1 MIYIVATIRF
11 APLKVSPTAIEIR
24 SDGMVE
30 KP

>member
-1 MIYIVATIRF
+1 MSSPPSGP
-11 APLKVSPTAIEIR
+11 APLKVSPTAIEIK

>member
-1 MIYIVATIRF
+1 MIHIAATIRV
-11 APLKVSPTAIEIR
+11 ASLKVSPTAIEIK